1 MAPRTLAIMNPPIA
15 VIRIAA
21 NLLRFPTTMYA
32 DETNAS
38 VVQTEANHINLLIT
52 STTLLSDFISLLTTV
67 ICTTTTAKDVKSAT
81 ALEMK
86 KILKAAVPATTALP
100 SSSSPPGT
108 VKIAEKATVA
118 NSTATTVT
126 ELVALLIPS
135 LWSFLSSL
143 AIPFMFCSFPL
154 IAPIRPKLSFISA
167 ISSERGSPSAMSS
180 AVLLSLELDINI
192 ALLEFESDNR
202 DLAEFDPTSDLLEF
216 ETTNAGV
223 RGDGDGDGEEGSCG
237 CDDGGGGA
245 REIRMPRHEDAA
257 GAIQSLF

>member
-180 AVLLSLELDINI
+180 AVLLSLVIL
-192 ALLEFESDNR
+192 R
-202 DLAEFDPTSDLLEF
+202 
-216 ETTNAGV
+216 V
-223 RGDGDGDGEEGSCG
+223 SCG
-237 CDDGGGGA
+237 SFSSNALTTSICPW
-245 REIRMPRHEDAA
+245 RAA
-257 GAIQSLF
+257 KCNAFFPLDLVISNKQESVLSNSLTTATCPLVAADIIGVAFDWPIVLLSPGS